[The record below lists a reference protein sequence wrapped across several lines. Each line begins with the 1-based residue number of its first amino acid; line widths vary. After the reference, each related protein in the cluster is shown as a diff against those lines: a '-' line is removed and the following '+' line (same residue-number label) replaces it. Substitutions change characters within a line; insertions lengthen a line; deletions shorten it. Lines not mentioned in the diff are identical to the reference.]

1 MVKKSV
7 IVTGANGYLG
17 RHVVKALLNMGHQVY
32 AMDIKTEDV
41 DDRAVKI
48 QGNIFA
54 NGVEL
59 YNQVNEPDVCIH
71 LAWRDGF
78 VHSSPNHMGDLSK
91 HFMFIKGMLDAGLK
105 QIVVMGSMHEI
116 GYWEGEIDE
125 KTPTNPLSQY
135 GVAKDALRRS
145 LELLVSN
152 YDNVIFQWTRG
163 FYITGDD
170 NMNQSVFSKI
180 MQAAQ
185 DGKKTFPFTSG
196 KNKYDFI
203 DIELLA
209 KQIAGVA
216 SQKEITGI
224 INCCSGIAVSLGE
237 KAEEFIASKKLDIC
251 LEYGAYP
258 DRKYDSPEVW
268 GNSEKIH
275 KIMSLIE
282 NYQI

>member
-105 QIVVMGSMHEI
+105 Q
-116 GYWEGEIDE
+116 
-125 KTPTNPLSQY
+125 
-135 GVAKDALRRS
+135 
-145 LELLVSN
+145 
-152 YDNVIFQWTRG
+152 
-163 FYITGDD
+163 
-170 NMNQSVFSKI
+170 
-180 MQAAQ
+180 
-185 DGKKTFPFTSG
+185 
-196 KNKYDFI
+196 
-203 DIELLA
+203 
-209 KQIAGVA
+209 
-216 SQKEITGI
+216 
-224 INCCSGIAVSLGE
+224 
-237 KAEEFIASKKLDIC
+237 
-251 LEYGAYP
+251 
-258 DRKYDSPEVW
+258 
-268 GNSEKIH
+268 
-275 KIMSLIE
+275 
-282 NYQI
+282 